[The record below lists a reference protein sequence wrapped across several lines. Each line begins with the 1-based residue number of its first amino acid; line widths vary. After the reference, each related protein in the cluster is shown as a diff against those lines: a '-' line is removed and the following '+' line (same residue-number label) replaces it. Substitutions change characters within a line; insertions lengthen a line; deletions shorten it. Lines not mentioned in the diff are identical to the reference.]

1 MKNLLEIVTKC
12 IDSFSERENITR
24 FAAIIGGEAVILH
37 GIPRTTLDL
46 DILYFPG
53 NRQAITDNLVKA
65 LSSFLRH
72 ELGSQFEV
80 KEFEASKDPFDP
92 LRHDLI
98 IITDSKNR
106 FKKLD
111 IMIAN
116 YKWELEGFRVMVSP
130 SKGPLRPFPKP
141 YLAAMKLMAGGG
153 QDEEDIRNL
162 FLIMDDSERD
172 KVWELARLIKR
183 DKNLSNILA
192 QGRRRKMA
200 EGDEAFDTLK

>member
-1 MKNLLEIVTKC
+1 MKNLLEIATKC
-12 IDSFSERENITR
+12 IDSFSKRENVTR

-53 NRQAITDNLVKA
+53 GSQSVIDNLVEKLA
-65 LSSFLRH
+65 SFLRK

-80 KEFEASKDPFDP
+80 KEFAGSKDTFDS

-98 IITDSKNR
+98 IITDSRRR

-111 IMIAN
+111 ILIAN
-116 YKWELEGFRVMVSP
+116 YKWELEGFQIMVSP
-130 SKGPLRPFPKP
+130 SEGPLHPFPKP
-141 YLAAMKLMAGGG
+141 YLVAMKLMAGGG

-162 FLIMDDSERD
+162 FLIMEDSEKD
-172 KVWELARLIKR
+172 KGWELARLIKR
-183 DKNLSNILA
+183 DKNLSKILA
-192 QGRRRKMA
+192 KKRRNK
-200 EGDEAFDTLK
+200 